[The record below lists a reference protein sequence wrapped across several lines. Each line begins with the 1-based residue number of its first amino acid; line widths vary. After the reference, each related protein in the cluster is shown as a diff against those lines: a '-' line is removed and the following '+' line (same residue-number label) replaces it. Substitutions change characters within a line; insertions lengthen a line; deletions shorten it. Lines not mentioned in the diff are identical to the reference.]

1 MSGTRQDQRQAGVE
15 ERVNDF
21 DAVIVGAGFAG
32 LYALHKLRDE
42 MGLSARVFEA
52 GAGIGGT
59 WY

>member
-52 GAGIGGT
+52 GDGIGGT

>member
-52 GAGIGGT
+52 GDGMGGT